1 MIVITSNKVPYV
13 QLKANPH
20 TNTTHTFRAISV
32 SWYFLRLSLVIGSV
46 KAGQGVLCLYL
57 AADLKRGFSHLLHT
71 YVPEDIT
78 FLLTISSYIQLIKLW
93 SVCNTDYLDLNFS
106 MEVLSNSDEII
117 AINRINLILATS
129 VYWFK
134 C

>member
-1 MIVITSNKVPYV
+1 M
-13 QLKANPH
+13 
-20 TNTTHTFRAISV
+20 
-32 SWYFLRLSLVIGSV
+32 
-46 KAGQGVLCLYL
+46 
-57 AADLKRGFSHLLHT
+57 LHT

-106 MEVLSNSDEII
+106 LEVLYNSDEII
-117 AINRINLILATS
+117 AINRINLILAIS
-129 VYWFK
+129 VYKFK